1 MKIALQPSLK
11 IREKAI
17 EYLNKKNEDMRD
29 LVANYLSIKEQIGR
43 TNYKAGSPEEHQQNK
58 FYLTAYAM
66 YLSSSQ
72 FNGGKYSEEIE
83 QILRDTYLNGE
94 DYEKLIIRK
103 LTDKLNGNDVRKYL
117 SDINKTTE
125 VIIEK
130 SSGNYINLLKRIR
143 IISSGTDI
151 KLDDIAGL
159 EYAKREIDKFVKAY
173 SFSNIYEK
181 NNARMATG
189 ILFYGPPGTGKTM
202 LGKAMANELDFN
214 FMEVRLPEIASKY
227 FGESE
232 KTLHNIFKKAR
243 EQPTILFFD
252 ELDALARDRNEYETG
267 ANIRIVSTLLM
278 NLDGIVENKNVIPV
292 GATNLIEKIDK
303 ALLRPGRFSKHI
315 SVPLPNLSTRKKMF
329 EIKIRN
335 SNAYSLNKGGK
346 GVFQDFDEEDYLYIA
361 EMTNNFSGAQ
371 INEVLE
377 IVKENKAY
385 DEANSKKRNKINI
398 KNIEN
403 VIKQLRRTAH

>member
-1 MKIALQPSLK
+1 LKIALQPSLK

-151 KLDDIAGL
+151 K
-159 EYAKREIDKFVKAY
+159 
-173 SFSNIYEK
+173 
-181 NNARMATG
+181 MATG